1 MAELP
6 LVSVL
11 IGTRNRGAP
20 LLRCL
25 ESVLRSDCP
34 PLEVLVLDDCSDG
47 LDVCELISTTLDDPR
62 ITCFRSENQW
72 GVPGGRNFLMGR
84 ALGEIL
90 FVMDDDAVLTDGD
103 DIRRA
108 AAILNRAPEIGI
120 LAFKVINHESGG
132 ARLRTPFS
140 QLARRRS
147 PHISER
153 RQLVSY
159 YLGTAHAMRR
169 ELFERCGPYQGDFL
183 FGEEELD
190 LSYSAIREGYKIL
203 YVPSIVVHHY
213 PQASVVEGELVGR
226 SVTELEL
233 HIRNRIWLAFKHLP
247 FPYLVTSLSVWLAF
261 YASQAV
267 RSFQPGAYVRGMLAG
282 VRGLSRLPRRP
293 LDRCARTY
301 LRSHYGRLWY

>member
-1 MAELP
+1 VSEVP
-6 LVSVL
+6 LVSIL
-11 IGTRNRGAP
+11 IGTRNRSTP

-25 ESVLRSDCP
+25 ESVLRSDDP
-34 PLEVLVLDDCSDG
+34 TLEVLVLDDCSDG
-47 LDVCELISTTLDDPR
+47 LDVCDLIATTLDDPR
-62 ITCFRSENQW
+62 VACFRSENQL

-90 FVMDDDAVLTDGD
+90 FVIDDDAVLTDGD
-103 DIRRA
+103 DIQRS
-108 AAILNRAPEIGI
+108 AAILKGAPEIGI
-120 LAFKVINHESGG
+120 LAFKVINHESGR

-147 PHISER
+147 PRISER

-190 LSYSAIREGYKIL
+190 LSYSAMREGYKIL

-213 PQASVVEGELVGR
+213 PQASVIEGELVDR
-226 SVTELEL
+226 SLTELEL

-247 FPYLVTSLSVWLAF
+247 FPYLLTSLSVWLAF
-261 YASQAV
+261 YATQAV
-267 RSFQPGAYVRGMLAG
+267 RSCQPRAYVRGILAG
-282 VRGLSRLPRRP
+282 LRGLRRLSRRP
-293 LDRCARTY
+293 LDRSARAY
-301 LRSHYGRLWY
+301 LRNHYGRLWY